1 MDAYQEG
8 ATAVDVVAKTR
19 ELKRRHRAPLV
30 MPEDYR
36 RKTYRRKRRVR
47 EEDGISSA
55 GSEIEDEDED
65 GDNVEED
72 SELEGSEQDGSEE
85 HHKMELVALVKTFIC
100 DTTGR
105 EAYENQ
111 QFSFHDF
118 MEYLKTMEGRSP
130 RKGGREYMKQLIEN
144 FNDAFLLNGDR
155 VCLGKVFPKEAE
167 PELFKSSIWT
177 IVDNFILET
186 TLKKPYDMQHF
197 CLCDLQ
203 NWFANKTNIA
213 DEVYPFKN
221 V

>member
-105 EAYENQ
+105 ETYENQ

-203 NWFANKTNIA
+203 TWFANKTDIA
-213 DEVYPFKN
+213 DEVMPI
-221 V
+221 

>member
-1 MDAYQEG
+1 M
-8 ATAVDVVAKTR
+8 
-19 ELKRRHRAPLV
+19 
-30 MPEDYR
+30 
-36 RKTYRRKRRVR
+36 
-47 EEDGISSA
+47 EDGSS
-55 GSEIEDEDED
+55 GSDDVANDEDD
-65 GDNVEED
+65 VDEEGEE
-72 SELEGSEQDGSEE
+72 SYVE
-85 HHKMELVALVKTFIC
+85 HHKKKIVALVKTFIC

-203 NWFANKTNIA
+203 TWFANKTDIA
-213 DEVYPFKN
+213 DEVMPI
-221 V
+221 